1 MEIAA
6 TRLPPIASLRPL
18 TAERCAQVSRDQ
30 LKRHHQYY
38 NETLATVEHLRGG
51 RYRLPPDPVLQAT
64 RPRPDDD
71 ESTALHKAEYARLHR
86 SLAREMTR
94 GCRLIDQLG
103 DGQHQ
108 LSAQVQVEICDPQVI
123 NYRND
128 GSSRYANL
136 GRRTLVEVSGDGVP
150 EAISRKGATLY
161 SGSQP
166 FPRPPAPIPQQE
178 KEIPS
183 RFSLDRG
190 GGSVE
195 VQCRTLPTGLI
206 ELDFQGHHL
215 QVSFA
220 GITPN
225 RQTLERIAFNY
236 LEALAEKVSPQR
248 LSQKLR
254 VEPQPKAPPKITG
267 DLTPQ
272 PLPPLPRPT
281 RPKARTS
288 AAPPSRERAKSAPQA
303 KGQGDIKADLKPK
316 PPSPPLRIQLASGSK
331 LSSTRAR
338 LRKARKLAARVTKYD
353 PHKPTFSV
361 KEQVARRLAI
371 LSDEEL
377 DAFHQQV
384 QINPSGL
391 PSRPGWLDEDWLY
404 QQSEEDPLLL
414 HILQLLS

>member
-38 NETLATVEHLRGG
+38 NETLAAVEHLRGE
-51 RYRLPPDPVLQAT
+51 RYRLPSDPVLQSTVA
-64 RPRPDDD
+64 RPDDD
-71 ESTALHKAEYARLHR
+71 AATAIHKSEYARLHR

-94 GCRLIDQLG
+94 GCRLVDQLG
-103 DGQHQ
+103 DGQHR
-108 LSAQVQVEICDPQVI
+108 LSPQVQVEIRDPQVV
-123 NYRND
+123 NYRGD

-150 EAISRKGATLY
+150 EAISRKGTTLY

-166 FPRPPAPIPQQE
+166 YPLPPAPIPQQE
-178 KEIPS
+178 KEIPP
-183 RFSLDRG
+183 RFSLNLG
-190 GGSVE
+190 GRSVE

-225 RQTLERIAFNY
+225 RQTLEKIAYNY
-236 LEALAEKVSPQR
+236 LEAVSEKVPPHR

-254 VEPQPKAPPKITG
+254 VEPRPEAPPKVIG
-267 DLTPQ
+267 DLKPQ
-272 PLPPLPRPT
+272 PLPPLPKPT
-281 RPKARTS
+281 RPKARTAQ
-288 AAPPSRERAKSAPQA
+288 AAPRREAAKADTSTRSP
-303 KGQGDIKADLKPK
+303 GEVKADLKPK

-371 LSDEEL
+371 LSEEEL
-377 DAFHQQV
+377 DAFHQQI

-391 PSRPGWLDEDWLY
+391 PSRQGWLDEDWLY
-404 QQSEEDPLLL
+404 QQAEEDPLLL